1 MSIPLHVGSFG
12 ELVLVTALPQDAETV
27 TIDATVYT
35 WKLVLGSAFDVQ
47 IPVTTGDVTQDLFN
61 SARNL
66 NSAINADDTVGIRYA
81 VGTTRHP
88 TVQSV
93 QSAGKP
99 ANVIVTANAE
109 GSDGDAIAST
119 ETMAGGAW
127 GGVTLNYDASGVA
140 ATMQENLENMRDT
153 SQLNADIFSDVVDMV
168 SSLAAAEIN
177 P

>member
-1 MSIPLHVGSFG
+1 MTLPLHVGSFG

-35 WKLVLGSAFDVQ
+35 WKLVLGAPFDVQ
-47 IPVTTGDVTQDLFN
+47 IPATSGDVTQDLFN

-66 NSAINADDTVGIRYA
+66 NSAINADDTAGIRYA

-93 QSAGKP
+93 QSVGKP

-109 GSDGDAIAST
+109 GSTGDAIVST
-119 ETMAGGAW
+119 ETMAGGSW
-127 GGVTLNYDASGVA
+127 GGVTLLYDTSGVA
-140 ATMQENLENMRDT
+140 ATMQENLQNMQRT
-153 SQLNADIFSDVVDMV
+153 SQLNSDVLGDVGLMVD
-168 SSLAAAEIN
+168 SLALAEVN

>member
-1 MSIPLHVGSFG
+1 MVYEFIAGRGSF
-12 ELVLVTALPQDAETV
+12 V
-27 TIDATVYT
+27 
-35 WKLVLGSAFDVQ
+35 SS
-47 IPVTTGDVTQDLFN
+47 N
-61 SARNL
+61 S
-66 NSAINADDTVGIRYA
+66 I
-81 VGTTRHP
+81 
-88 TVQSV
+88 
-93 QSAGKP
+93 
-99 ANVIVTANAE
+99 IVTANAE